1 MEESTVMPERSD
13 NELIRRTLEGDD
25 ESFSQL
31 VERHKDFVY
40 TMTVRILK
48 NEQLAE
54 EVAQDSFLRAYKS
67 LKTFKHESKFST
79 WLYRICYNLSLN
91 ALAKENRDRTLFSDR
106 DIEETQ
112 SVQNISK
119 ETESPLRYAEN
130 CDLSNIVNGCI
141 DELPTKYGSILSM
154 YHLSQ
159 LKYEEISIVTG
170 LPIGTVKSHLYR
182 AWNLLKK
189 LINDRY
195 DQSELI

>member
-182 AWNLLKK
+182 ARNLLKK

>member
-1 MEESTVMPERSD
+1 MVERSD
-13 NELIRRTLEGDD
+13 NELITLTLAGDD
-25 ESFSQL
+25 DSFSLL

-67 LKTFKHESKFST
+67 LKTFRHQSKFST

-91 ALAKENRDRTLFSDR
+91 ALAKENRSRTLFSDR

-112 SVQNISK
+112 SVQNISD
-119 ETESPLRYAEN
+119 ETDSPLRYTDN
-130 CDLSNIVNGCI
+130 RDLSNIVNECI

-182 AWNLLKK
+182 GRNLLKK

-195 DQSELI
+195 DKSELI